1 VLIVT
6 TALRR
11 RFGFTVL
18 LAGWFGGVACSPPT
32 PAEPPAKC
40 DTQVVHVAIIGSP
53 NLNLSSGGES
63 RPVQVRLYQLKND
76 VTFRNTAFADIWKD
90 DKKALGEDLIGV
102 QEVSVFPDSRVEVE
116 AKRNPEATF
125 LVGAAL
131 FREPRGSDWYYT
143 FELPPP
149 PGEAGCRAKKCEGP
163 KCETAPQLDPEF
175 LFWLERS
182 KIDEGSEH
190 QQDQTS
196 RVVTMDGSIKS
207 CPQVAASSD
216 QELKSP

>member
-1 VLIVT
+1 MRRY
-6 TALRR
+6 LRLP
-11 RFGFTVL
+11 VL
-18 LAGWFGGVACSPPT
+18 LAGWAGGVACSPPT

-53 NLNLSSGGES
+53 DLNLSPDGQS

-76 VTFRNTAFADIWKD
+76 VSFRNATFADIWKD
-90 DKKALGEDLIGV
+90 DKKALGEDLAGV
-102 QEVSVFPDSRVEVE
+102 QEVSVFPDSRVEVD

-131 FREPRGSDWYYT
+131 FREPRGSDWFYP

-175 LFWLERS
+175 SFWLERS
-182 KIDEGSEH
+182 KIDDGAEH
-190 QQDQTS
+190 QQDETS
-196 RVVTMDGSIKS
+196 RVVTMDGSIKG
-207 CPQVAASSD
+207 CPLAAATS
-216 QELKSP
+216 EPEATLP